1 MAVADTKKY
10 SVDQK
15 GRLKTLKTLSKQI
28 KDFDN
33 IQPEIEPKQF
43 VDIPKFI
50 QDVALQTQAYILI
63 FSGGIIF
70 GFAIAHMISSMS
82 H

>member
-1 MAVADTKKY
+1 MATADTKKY
-10 SVDQK
+10 HVDQK
-15 GRLKTLKTLSKQI
+15 GRLKQIKMLSKQI

-33 IQPEIEPKQF
+33 IKPDKKESAE
-43 VDIPKFI
+43 IPKFI
-50 QDVALQTQAYILI
+50 EEIALQTQAYLLI

-70 GFAIAHMISSMS
+70 GFAIANMIRTMT

>member
-33 IQPEIEPKQF
+33 IQPQKEQRQF

-50 QDVALQTQAYILI
+50 EDIALQTQAYILI

-70 GFAIAHMISSMS
+70 GFAIAHMISLMQ